1 MVLLLLLGLV
11 LSLANAQFSQD
22 FTVQRNHNM
31 ARISGTWNSFFMAS
45 DNMTRIRE
53 NGDLRLFIRKISIL
67 KNGSLQFDF
76 HFMCVLFTAP
86 PRKLKLGET
95 VFPCRTGTSYTHTP
109 ACLGQFVNGRQPFP
123 GDHHDGVGVPWPISM
138 FCAPPGAE
146 RSERPLLSCGGYGSQ
161 RVQGECVAVTMVCEK
176 TETNGEFTVDYE
188 GENRVRLSETDYRMY
203 VIFYMENIKNR
214 TKTRVLALYGNPTPV
229 CSGIP
234 ATGRIP
240 KFEKSYLKRFENI
253 CKKYGLDS
261 QNIIDLIEQDN
272 CYDVPKRS

>member
-53 NGDLRLFIRKISIL
+53 NGDLRLFIRNISIL

-76 HFMCVLFTAP
+76 HFM
-86 PRKLKLGET
+86 
-95 VFPCRTGTSYTHTP
+95 
-109 ACLGQFVNGRQPFP
+109 
-123 GDHHDGVGVPWPISM
+123 
-138 FCAPPGAE
+138 
-146 RSERPLLSCGGYGSQ
+146 
-161 RVQGECVAVTMVCEK
+161 VQGECVAVTMVCEK

-188 GENRVRLSETDYRMY
+188 GKNRVRLSETDYRIY
-203 VIFYMENIKNR
+203 VIFYMENIKNG
-214 TKTRVLALYGNPTPV
+214 TKTHVLALYG
-229 CSGIP
+229 
-234 ATGRIP
+234 RIP
-240 KFEKSYLKRFENI
+240 NYEKTCLKRFENI

-261 QNIIDLIEQDN
+261 QNIINLIDQDD